1 MSKTPVPISVSK
13 VQARFRDLVVPRQIN
28 LTWGF
33 PSQGGKESL
42 VHE

>member
-1 MSKTPVPISVSK
+1 VTLSSVRADQQWSTARSKRLEC
-13 VQARFRDLVVPRQIN
+13 AEN